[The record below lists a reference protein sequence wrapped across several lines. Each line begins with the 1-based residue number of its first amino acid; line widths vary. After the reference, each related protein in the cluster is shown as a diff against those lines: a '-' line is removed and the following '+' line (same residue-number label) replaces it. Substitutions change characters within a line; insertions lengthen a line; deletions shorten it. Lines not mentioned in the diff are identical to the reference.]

1 MRTLS
6 IAAPAALAGVALI
19 AAVAAASGG
28 PPPPEPGPPAPRTVV
43 ARGTGVVE
51 VQAPQR
57 RTDATIARAVAAARA
72 AAIPRAVA
80 EARREAARLAQAA
93 GLTLSPTTLGVARD
107 APPPGYWEPDHGR
120 FGPGRWCG
128 RVGGR
133 RGQPARRRCE
143 VPREISLRVT
153 LTVAVG

>member
-1 MRTLS
+1 MRTFTA
-6 IAAPAALAGVALI
+6 AAPAAIAGVALV

-28 PPPPEPGPPAPRTVV
+28 PPPQPPSPPAPRTVV
-43 ARGTGVVE
+43 AVGTGVVA
-51 VQAPQR
+51 VDKPHT

-80 EARREAARLAQAA
+80 AARDEAQRLAQAA
-93 GLTLSPTTLGVARD
+93 GLTLSDTLGVARD
-107 APPPGYWEPDHGR
+107 APPPGYWEPDTGR

-128 RVGGR
+128 TIRRR
-133 RGQPARRRCE
+133 RGAPARRTCQ

-153 LTVAVG
+153 LTIAAS